1 MGNSKKFK
9 AFKSFSHFPPIWKK
23 FGEKIG
29 QNKVLE
35 VNGSTRQPW
44 KKVCIYGG
52 GFRSLWRENG
62 RVGKSG
68 EWLAGIMVG
77 VGGVCG
83 CVCVQMWVCMMWL
96 REKSTSQSSGRPDF
110 KRLTAEREGGSR
122 SSEAKVNAIQ
132 IFLSFVTDQTF
143 FLNFCICC
151 FIYIL
156 DLIFYSTEQR
166 DWTFTLLISQ

>member
-1 MGNSKKFK
+1 M
-9 AFKSFSHFPPIWKK
+9 
-23 FGEKIG
+23 
-29 QNKVLE
+29 
-35 VNGSTRQPW
+35 
-44 KKVCIYGG
+44 
-52 GFRSLWRENG
+52 
-62 RVGKSG
+62 
-68 EWLAGIMVG
+68 
-77 VGGVCG
+77 
-83 CVCVQMWVCMMWL
+83 
-96 REKSTSQSSGRPDF
+96 REKSTSQSNGRPDF

-166 DWTFTLLISQ
+166 LDFYFTHLPEGIAFYILFFSLNNYSN